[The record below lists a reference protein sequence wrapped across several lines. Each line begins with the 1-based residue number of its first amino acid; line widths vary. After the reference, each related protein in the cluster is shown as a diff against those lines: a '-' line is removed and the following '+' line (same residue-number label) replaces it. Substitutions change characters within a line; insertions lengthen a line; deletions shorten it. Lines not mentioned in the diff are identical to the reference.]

1 MYCNLAG
8 IRLFQ
13 GAFPPASV
21 VKIFECCC
29 ARYWW
34 NEASQGFEKVLGLG
48 EDIAI
53 DFFLEQEGLSKDEQ
67 IKRQEVML
75 VSYTSPVCTKYSI
88 LLFSDDDSLPRTRS
102 ALKWNPPPK
111 YCGKR

>member
-1 MYCNLAG
+1 M
-8 IRLFQ
+8 
-13 GAFPPASV
+13 
-21 VKIFECCC
+21 
-29 ARYWW
+29 
-34 NEASQGFEKVLGLG
+34 LGLG

-75 VSYTSPVCTKYSI
+75 MPCAFPFRIKSSI
-88 LLFSDDDSLPRTRS
+88 LLFPDDDSLPRTRS